1 MTTTKFSEQHLDN
14 IKQIIFGQQKQ
25 ANVINDAVVKIIARE
40 LADKAGKDDLFTIDD
55 VEFAIMEYLKG
66 AVGGNAYDDTAMML
80 IVGEQSLANL
90 KSDELVTVTAE
101 TASDTSTKVNFR
113 IRPLSGAD
121 ADVDSTGVRGDAQ
134 AKSYDKSAATAM
146 RERDPNATFQN
157 TVDDLRDKLLPMVPD
172 AVKAEVSDPYAQ
184 ALYALY
190 AMHATQD

>member
-66 AVGGNAYDDTAMML
+66 AVGGNTYDDTAMML

-90 KSDELVTVTAE
+90 RSDELVTVTAE

-113 IRPLSGAD
+113 IRPLSGAE

-134 AKSYDKSAATAM
+134 ATSYNKPAATTM
-146 RERDPNATFQN
+146 QERDPNATFQN